1 MKTSKL
7 LKCRHSYWNLS
18 FNASYWKD
26 AVFHMLNHV
35 SIFIMLVTCSS
46 FAREAMELLTPIFDL
61 EVFLLRTAK
70 HKLSVKTGGNS
81 FKTKYY
87 DLH

>member
-1 MKTSKL
+1 
-7 LKCRHSYWNLS
+7 
-18 FNASYWKD
+18 
-26 AVFHMLNHV
+26 
-35 SIFIMLVTCSS
+35 MLVTCSS